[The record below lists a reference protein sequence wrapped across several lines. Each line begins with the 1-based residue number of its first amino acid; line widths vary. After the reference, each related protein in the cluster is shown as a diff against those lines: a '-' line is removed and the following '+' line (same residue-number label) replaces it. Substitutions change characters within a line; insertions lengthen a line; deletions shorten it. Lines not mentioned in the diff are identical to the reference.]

1 MALYRHAAWQAILL
15 ASVLGCESDLDCSL
29 NGECTVA
36 GVCDCDAAWEGE
48 QCERFAQLPVPASA
62 DIKQPNVSTWGS
74 GTLQRRVNGQ
84 FHMYAAE
91 FVGHC
96 GVTTWQT
103 NSLVAHFTASEPSG
117 PWERRGVA
125 LPVWSHCPSA
135 ALAPNG
141 TVVMWAFAGGRSPK
155 TGPDAWGNR
164 CIGGASPCGD
174 VLSRYRGRPT
184 HEDMLTRATSS
195 LPLFVSAAGPDGP
208 WEALAATID
217 EAVSYSI
224 AAPWFLPNGTAFWVL
239 QAACPSTMRDHASG
253 TCGTILRGES
263 WEGPYS
269 VIARDACAIGED
281 HSLYIDARGFHCLT
295 HRFSNASLPP
305 GPFDAMK
312 DGGHAFS
319 LDGSDGSWFCA
330 DGKGGHGECQLASP
344 IAYNSTIVYA
354 HNGVNKF
361 GTRERPHIL
370 FDGSNPVALTTSVQH
385 CQAPDVADACTA
397 DPRSCNQSNLLCHN
411 QWPGYMDRSWTSVVP
426 LRTTKQ

>member
-1 MALYRHAAWQAILL
+1 M
-15 ASVLGCESDLDCSL
+15 
-29 NGECTVA
+29 
-36 GVCDCDAAWEGE
+36 
-48 QCERFAQLPVPASA
+48 
-62 DIKQPNVSTWGS
+62 
-74 GTLQRRVNGQ
+74 
-84 FHMYAAE
+84 
-91 FVGHC
+91 
-96 GVTTWQT
+96 
-103 NSLVAHFTASEPSG
+103 
-117 PWERRGVA
+117 
-125 LPVWSHCPSA
+125 
-135 ALAPNG
+135 
-141 TVVMWAFAGGRSPK
+141 
-155 TGPDAWGNR
+155 
-164 CIGGASPCGD
+164 
-174 VLSRYRGRPT
+174 
-184 HEDMLTRATSS
+184 
-195 LPLFVSAAGPDGP
+195 
-208 WEALAATID
+208 
-217 EAVSYSI
+217 
-224 AAPWFLPNGTAFWVL
+224 PNGTAFWVL

-330 DGKGGHGECQLASP
+330 DGKGGHGECRLTSP